1 MQGYPRHENAT
12 LGSRCSCLGSGK
24 GGRGC
29 RDTPDTKTRH
39 WGRVFLSGVLA
50 ASLTVG
56 RVVGRVQ
63 GHPRHENATLGSR
76 FLVWGVGSV
85 PDTKNATLWSR
96 SSCLGSGNGGR
107 GWWEGRRDTP
117 DTKTRHWSRVF
128 LSGVLATYL
137 TRRTR
142 RVLRVWAVGRV
153 QGHPRQENATPVSRF
168 LVWGVRNVR
177 VVEDDART
185 PERDHK
191 VAFWCSR
198 RGRGRGSA

>member
-1 MQGYPRHENAT
+1 MRPSVAFSVSGSRGNTPDMKDVTQWSRSSCLGGRGWWEGCRDIPDTNNAT
-12 LGSRCSCLGSGK
+12 PVLRCSCLGSGK

-96 SSCLGSGNGGR
+96 SSCLGSGKGGR
-107 GWWEGRRDTP
+107 GWWE
-117 DTKTRHWSRVF
+117 
-128 LSGVLATYL
+128 
-137 TRRTR
+137 
-142 RVLRVWAVGRV
+142 
-153 QGHPRQENATPVSRF
+153 
-168 LVWGVRNVR
+168 
-177 VVEDDART
+177 
-185 PERDHK
+185 
-191 VAFWCSR
+191 
-198 RGRGRGSA
+198 